1 MEPKQQSQVPAPARE
16 PKDEE
21 LVDIFG
27 TKDDS
32 EAMVVQGLL
41 ESAGIDSVL
50 VSLDAPQE
58 VLPGVGGM
66 VIRVNRE
73 DADEARNLI
82 EENRQAGEQAVDE
95 PDEESG
101 LNDDSAA

>member
-16 PKDEE
+16 PMDEE

-73 DADEARNLI
+73 DAEEARRLI
-82 EENRQAGEQAVDE
+82 EENRQAAEQAADE
-95 PDEESG
+95 PEDETDVNG
-101 LNDDSAA
+101 DSAA